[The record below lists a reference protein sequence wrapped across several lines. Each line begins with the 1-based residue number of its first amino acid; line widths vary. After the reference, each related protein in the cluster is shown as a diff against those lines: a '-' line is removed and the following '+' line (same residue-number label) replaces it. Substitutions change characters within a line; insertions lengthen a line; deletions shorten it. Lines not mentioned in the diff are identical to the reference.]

1 MKIFKFLFLVPV
13 ITLIIIFQTTLQSRY
28 ILASDV
34 RDGETVFKNVCAGC
48 HVRGGSVVLKGSK
61 SLKLSDLEK
70 RGIADVNSIAKIA
83 NDGIGFMKGYKNKMK
98 IFKFLFVIP
107 LITLIII
114 FQTSLQNRYLLAS
127 DLRDGETIF
136 RNVCAGCHVRGGS
149 VVLKGSKSL
158 KLSDLEKRG
167 IADVNSI
174 AEIANEG
181 IGYMKGYKKKL
192 KDGEDKVLAQWI
204 IQNAEK
210 GWE

>member
-83 NDGIGFMKGYKNKMK
+83 NDGIGFMKGYKNK
-98 IFKFLFVIP
+98 
-107 LITLIII
+107 
-114 FQTSLQNRYLLAS
+114 
-127 DLRDGETIF
+127 
-136 RNVCAGCHVRGGS
+136 
-149 VVLKGSKSL
+149 LK
-158 KLSDLEKRG
+158 
-167 IADVNSI
+167 N
-174 AEIANEG
+174 
-181 IGYMKGYKKKL
+181 
-192 KDGEDKVLAQWI
+192 GEDKVLAQWI

>member
-70 RGIADVNSIAKIA
+70 RGIADVNSISKIA
-83 NDGIGFMKGYKNKMK
+83 NDGIGFMKGYKN
-98 IFKFLFVIP
+98 
-107 LITLIII
+107 
-114 FQTSLQNRYLLAS
+114 
-127 DLRDGETIF
+127 
-136 RNVCAGCHVRGGS
+136 
-149 VVLKGSKSL
+149 
-158 KLSDLEKRG
+158 
-167 IADVNSI
+167 
-174 AEIANEG
+174 
-181 IGYMKGYKKKL
+181 KL

>member
-1 MKIFKFLFLVPV
+1 MGGINQMKIFKL
-13 ITLIIIFQTTLQSRY
+13 
-28 ILASDV
+28 
-34 RDGETVFKNVCAGC
+34 
-48 HVRGGSVVLKGSK
+48 
-61 SLKLSDLEK
+61 
-70 RGIADVNSIAKIA
+70 
-83 NDGIGFMKGYKNKMK
+83 
-98 IFKFLFVIP
+98 LFVIP
-107 LITLIII
+107 VITLIII
-114 FQTSLQNRYLLAS
+114 FQTSLQHRYLMAS
-127 DLRDGETIF
+127 DIRDGETIF

-174 AEIANEG
+174 EEIANEG

-204 IQNAEK
+204 IQNAQK

>member
-1 MKIFKFLFLVPV
+1 MKIFKFLLLVPV

-28 ILASDV
+28 MLASDI

-83 NDGIGFMKGYKNKMK
+83 NDGIGFMKGYK
-98 IFKFLFVIP
+98 
-107 LITLIII
+107 
-114 FQTSLQNRYLLAS
+114 
-127 DLRDGETIF
+127 
-136 RNVCAGCHVRGGS
+136 H
-149 VVLKGSKSL
+149 
-158 KLSDLEKRG
+158 
-167 IADVNSI
+167 
-174 AEIANEG
+174 
-181 IGYMKGYKKKL
+181 KL
-192 KDGEDKVLAQWI
+192 KEGEDKILAQWI